1 MIYDKMKVVISMSI
15 LLYGKNPAL
24 EVLNSKRK
32 IIQAFIQE
40 NFNRDLYE
48 KLQGMN
54 VPITIMNKKRFDE
67 KFSGVNQGIVIEVED
82 YKIYSLKEII
92 ERLDVKSNPLVLML
106 DGIQDP
112 HNFGAIIR
120 SAEAGGAKAIIIPKD
135 RSASINA
142 TVVKASSGAIEYID
156 IVEVVNLNQAVEVL
170 KKAGFWIVG
179 TALDADSS
187 YEEIFVD
194 RPLCLVIGNE
204 GKGMKR
210 LLKEN
215 CDLLVKIPME
225 GKINSLNASVGA
237 GIIIFDILR
246 RKKG

>member
-1 MIYDKMKVVISMSI
+1 MEVVISMSI

-24 EVLNSKRK
+24 EVLNSNRR

-40 NFNRDLYE
+40 NFNREIYE

-67 KFSGVNQGIVIEVED
+67 KFTGLTQGVVIEVED
-82 YKIYSLKEII
+82 YKMYSLKEII
-92 ERLDVKSNPLVLML
+92 DKLDINSNPLIVML

-120 SAEAGGAKAIIIPKD
+120 SAEAGGVKAIIIPKD
-135 RSASINA
+135 RSVSVNA
-142 TVVKASSGAIEYID
+142 TVIKASSGAVEYID
-156 IVEVVNLNQAVEVL
+156 IVEVVNLNQAVDQL
-170 KKAGFWIVG
+170 KKAGYWIVG
-179 TALDADSS
+179 TALDAISCYD
-187 YEEIFVD
+187 EIFVD
-194 RPLCLVIGNE
+194 RPLCLVIGSE